1 MFPNFTESQQSKESD
16 GVCRF
21 GVFDIFYK
29 LYNYIIDLAR
39 AFHREGGHTLG
50 NGMEGLKH
58 NKKLVDINTSIK
70 LFTSIKLSILS
81 ILGISK
87 SGTYSISKLFNT
99 WKKIELYM
107 NRNIYNS
114 IK

>member
-87 SGTYSISKLFNT
+87 FGTYSISKLFN
-99 WKKIELYM
+99 KKIELYM